1 MSETNYR
8 QKIAVQ
14 DAILNYVQQLITN
27 NNISAIVVEEA
38 LNKVIIQLHPL
49 ILQEVL
55 IEEDNKHEEEK
66 HNLMHQYGINYG
78 ESIASNQ
85 EEVGDGGN

>member
-1 MSETNYR
+1 MSEINYR

-38 LNKVIIQLHPL
+38 LNKVIVQLQPL
-49 ILQEVL
+49 IIQEAL
-55 IEEDNKHEEEK
+55 EEEEERHHEEI
-66 HNLMHQYGINYG
+66 HNLMHQYNIDHDLN
-78 ESIASNQ
+78 SPNQ
-85 EEVGDGGN
+85 EEVTDG

>member
-1 MSETNYR
+1 MSKNSYR

-14 DAILNYVQQLITN
+14 DAIINYIQQLITN
-27 NNISAIVVEEA
+27 NDISPIIIEEA
-38 LNKVIIQLHPL
+38 LNKVIVQLHPL
-49 ILQEVL
+49 IVQEVL
-55 IEEDNKHEEEK
+55 AEEDSKHEEEI
-66 HNLMHQYGINYG
+66 HNLMHQYGINHG

>member
-1 MSETNYR
+1 MSDNSYR

-38 LNKVIIQLHPL
+38 LNKVIVQLHPL
-49 ILQEVL
+49 ILQEIL
-55 IEEDNKHEEEK
+55 IEEDNKHKEEV
-66 HNLMHQYGINYG
+66 HNLMHQYNIDHGDIV
-78 ESIASNQ
+78 SPDQ

>member
-66 HNLMHQYGINYG
+66 HNLMHQYNIDHGDTI
-78 ESIASNQ
+78 SLDQ